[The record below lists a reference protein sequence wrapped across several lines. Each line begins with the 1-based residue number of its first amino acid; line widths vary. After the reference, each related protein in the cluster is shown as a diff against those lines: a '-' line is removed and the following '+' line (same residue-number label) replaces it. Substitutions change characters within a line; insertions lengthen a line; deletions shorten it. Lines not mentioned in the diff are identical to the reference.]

1 MSKRQHRRHSI
12 DHPAIVILRDGA
24 RVNCRIQNFSNGG
37 LFLVTTDNIVLS
49 MPSGAAVSIQIP
61 KQHETAIIQTTT
73 VHSSVGGLGVA
84 FVKQEAKLID
94 YLQQLISTA
103 NTPRSNTGTIQ
114 GQSRMGRREI
124 AIVNW
129 IDVTTE
135 QFLRSRYPEFIKSS
149 YDKLFEAAN
158 NAGNNKTQT
167 SLFDSYNTFKS
178 HQERVN
184 RIFLDEVKSSFRNF
198 ISGNHPQENPAYSQS
213 EEPEMELVDQ
223 EDFEEWVA
231 VVSLTRNLEF
241 EAAAKLQQL
250 NNSLSYLAKT
260 NINNESNPVSPY
272 SLLWSFKNSF
282 TDLDISL
289 EAKKLLFSSFRNNML
304 KDIGALYNKIG
315 LYLDER
321 GITKPAQEQ
330 ATTKQEQHKPTP
342 TRVSKQLTDNL
353 SSLLHLVGNKGASKT
368 TQLRPEEVASREI
381 VVNSLAKISA
391 AGRRPILQK
400 IEEQLSGGMLDDYP
414 GMVDSETRRTIEV
427 SEQLLGSLQQDSF
440 VNPEI
445 QNLIDSLK
453 IPFVREAISNPI
465 LLNDTN
471 HPGHKLLDTIGRLG
485 PYISTVDKDRH
496 GKGFVYQTIEE
507 ISKLTELGAQLDI
520 NEVTNHLER
529 IIEHQKNKLKTNLD
543 FVAQSCEQD
552 EKYQAAKKYVY
563 KLLCTKLV
571 NGTIPIVIEQLLY
584 LGWVGLLTHTI
595 STLGKNNKSSIR
607 LVGVIDLLLDIFNA
621 EQGMKPIA
629 KTQRDYLLK
638 VIKTGFAKYPLYAD
652 DAEKFLERLEAILE
666 SGGVEHSAIANKR
679 VKMDRDHLKQLLDEQ
694 TRPQPE
700 DIPSPTI
707 EKSWLDLVE
716 GIKLDDWIVEQR
728 QLGRV
733 RMLALAW
740 KNADATRY
748 VFVDGEG
755 KKRLDTKQHQ
765 LAHMFKQQRCSLLED
780 GNVPIV
786 ERAVNRLLQ
795 NTFEQ
800 IKSENDT
807 DDLTGL
813 PRRRALQRKISE
825 LLDVTNDIGD
835 HHIMLELD
843 IDQFNTINDLCGH
856 KGGDKLL
863 QTFANIISSYL
874 PENAIVARTGEDEFG
889 ILIKNCSLDE
899 GYHIAETQ
907 RRALENLKYT
917 WDGTTI
923 PATASVG
930 VVHIDIGTRSAAEV
944 MNMALAARRMAVQEG
959 GNCTKIYQPTD
970 LDIEKQN
977 RMTLST
983 PIIEDTLKNNRLS
996 LFAQPITSVFLGE
1009 SDEHH
1014 YEILLRINNDDGTWD
1029 GPDEF
1034 IQAAEKCNRMR
1045 SVDRWVISQIF
1056 AWLQNHHMEINNTSL
1071 SINLSAQ
1078 TLDDES
1084 FFAFIND
1091 QLDSSPFPCDKITF
1105 EITETSLVK
1114 HIEKARAL
1122 IEGIKQKG
1130 CKFSLDDFG
1139 TGYSSYSYLKDFPVD
1154 HVKIDGIFI
1163 KDILADSSS
1172 YAMVKSITEISHHM
1186 GKKVVAEYVE
1196 NEAILVA
1203 LRELE
1208 VDFAQGYYLGQPT
1221 PIKNLL
1227 RTAF

>member
-1 MSKRQHRRHSI
+1 MSSRQHRRHSI

-24 RVNCRIQNFSNGG
+24 KVNCRIQNFSDGG
-37 LFLVTTDNIVLS
+37 LFLVTTDSSVLS
-49 MPSGAAVSIQIP
+49 MPSGVTVSLQIP

-73 VHSSVGGLGVA
+73 VHTSEGGLGVTFA
-84 FVKQEAKLID
+84 HQEAALID
-94 YLQQLISTA
+94 YLQQLASTQPA
-103 NTPRSNTGTIQ
+103 NRYSTGSIAR
-114 GQSRMGRREI
+114 GPGKMGRREV

-135 QFLRSRYPEFIKSS
+135 QFLRSRYQEFIKAS
-149 YDKLFEAAN
+149 YDMLFEAAN
-158 NAGNNKTQT
+158 RAGSDKTQT
-167 SLFDSYNTFKS
+167 SLFDSYNAFKS
-178 HQERVN
+178 HQEMVN
-184 RIFLDEVKSSFRNF
+184 RIFLEEVKSSFRNF
-198 ISGNHPQENPAYSQS
+198 ISGNHPQSMPADIQSQ
-213 EEPEMELVDQ
+213 EPEMELVDK
-223 EDFEEWVA
+223 EDFEEWVS

-250 NNSLSYLAKT
+250 KNSLSYLAKT
-260 NINNESNPVSPY
+260 DINNESNPVSPY
-272 SLLWSFKNSF
+272 SLLWSFKKSF

-304 KDIGALYNKIG
+304 KDLGILYDKIG

-321 GITKPAQEQ
+321 GITKLAQEQ
-330 ATTKQEQHKPTP
+330 ATVRQHKPTP

-353 SSLLHLVGNKGASKT
+353 SSLIRLAGNKGDSKT
-368 TQLRPEEVASREI
+368 KQLRPNEIASREI
-381 VVNSLAKISA
+381 VVNSLANISA
-391 AGRRPILQK
+391 AGRRPIIQK
-400 IEEQLSGGMLDDYP
+400 IEEQLSGGMSD
-414 GMVDSETRRTIEV
+414 GHSEMVDSETRRTIEV
-427 SEQLLGSLQQDSF
+427 TEQLLGSLQQDSLIS
-440 VNPEI
+440 PEI
-445 QNLIDSLK
+445 QDLIDNLK

-465 LLNDTN
+465 LLNDAS

-485 PYISTVDKDRH
+485 PYISTDDKDKH
-496 GKGFVYQTIEE
+496 GKGFVYQTIQE
-507 ISKLTELGAQLDI
+507 ISKLTEQGAQLDI
-520 NEVTNHLER
+520 NEVTNHLEK
-529 IIEHQKNKLKTNLD
+529 IIDHQRNKLKTNLD

-552 EKYQAAKKYVY
+552 EKYQAARKYVY
-563 KLLCTKLV
+563 KLLCTKLA

-607 LVGVIDLLLDIFNA
+607 LAGVIDLLLDIFNA

-629 KTQRDYLLK
+629 KSQRDYLLK
-638 VIKTGFAKYPLYAD
+638 VIKSGFAKYPLYAD
-652 DAEKFLERLEAILE
+652 DADKYLNRLEAILE
-666 SGGVEHSAIANKR
+666 SGGVEHSVIANKR
-679 VKMDRDHLKQLLDEQ
+679 VKMDQPHIKQLLDEQ
-694 TRPQPE
+694 TRNQPE
-700 DIPSPTI
+700 DIPSPNI

-755 KKRLDTKQHQ
+755 KKRLDAKQRQ
-765 LAHMFKQQRCSLLED
+765 LAHMFKQQHCSLLED

-825 LLDVTNDIGD
+825 LLEVTNDIGD
-835 HHIMLELD
+835 HHVMLELD
-843 IDQFNTINDLCGH
+843 IDQFNMINDLCGH

-863 QTFANIISSYL
+863 QTFASIISSYL
-874 PENAIVARTGEDEFG
+874 PEHAIVARTGEDEFG

-959 GNCTKIYQPTD
+959 GNCTKIYQTTD
-970 LDIEKQN
+970 LDIEKQH

-1009 SDEHH
+1009 NDEHH

-1078 TLDDES
+1078 TLDDQS

-1091 QLDSSPFPCDKITF
+1091 QLDSSPFPCNKITF

-1114 HIEKARAL
+1114 HIDKARTL
-1122 IEGIKQKG
+1122 IEGIKKKG

-1163 KDILADSSS
+1163 KDILDDSSS

-1221 PIKNLL
+1221 PIRNLL
-1227 RTAF
+1227 RTSF